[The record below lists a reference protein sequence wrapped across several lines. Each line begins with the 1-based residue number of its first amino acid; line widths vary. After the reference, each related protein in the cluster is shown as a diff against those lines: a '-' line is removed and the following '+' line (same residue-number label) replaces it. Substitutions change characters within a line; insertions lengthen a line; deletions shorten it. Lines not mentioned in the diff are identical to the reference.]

1 MFENFLKLFDN
12 LLGYFVVLG
21 IFMCILCITLFQKR
35 IKKRKFVV
43 MTYEL
48 YKNALYVPII
58 ASLLLLIT
66 FTIQYCCNAKDAT
79 GEDIKGVIVVVLGVL
94 FYNTLLFLYF
104 YYKRVYFN
112 AADIEIH
119 LPFRRVKRYK
129 WEDIKEIK
137 KNHFKDL
144 KIKTFNGKRFTID
157 YAMINRR
164 KFEKMAKE
172 KGIDIIEPREQER
185 IIK

>member
-21 IFMCILCITLFQKR
+21 IFMCILCIILFKKR
-35 IKKRKFVV
+35 IKKRKYVV
-43 MTYEL
+43 MTYEFCKNVL
-48 YKNALYVPII
+48 YIPII
-58 ASLLLLIT
+58 ASLFLLIT
-66 FTIQYCCNAKDAT
+66 FTIQYCCNEKDAAGT
-79 GEDIKGVIVVVLGVL
+79 DIKGVIVVVLGVL

-112 AADIEIH
+112 ANDIEIH
-119 LPFRRVKRYK
+119 FPFRRVKRYK

-144 KIKTFNGKRFTID
+144 KIKTFNGKYFTVD
-157 YAMINRR
+157 YFMINGR
-164 KFEKMAKE
+164 KMIKMAKE
-172 KGIDIIEPREQER
+172 KGIDIIEPKEQER
-185 IIK
+185 II

>member
-12 LLGYFVVLG
+12 LLGYFVILG
-21 IFMCILCITLFQKR
+21 IFLCILCIILFQKR
-35 IKKRKFVV
+35 IKKRKYVV

-48 YKNALYVPII
+48 YKNALYIPII
-58 ASLLLLIT
+58 ASLFLLIT
-66 FTIQYCCNAKDAT
+66 FTIQYCFNAKDAT
-79 GEDIKGVIVVVLGVL
+79 G
-94 FYNTLLFLYF
+94 
-104 YYKRVYFN
+104 
-112 AADIEIH
+112 
-119 LPFRRVKRYK
+119 
-129 WEDIKEIK
+129 EDIKEIK

-164 KFEKMAKE
+164 KLEKMAKE
-172 KGIDIIEPREQER
+172 KGIDIVEPREQER